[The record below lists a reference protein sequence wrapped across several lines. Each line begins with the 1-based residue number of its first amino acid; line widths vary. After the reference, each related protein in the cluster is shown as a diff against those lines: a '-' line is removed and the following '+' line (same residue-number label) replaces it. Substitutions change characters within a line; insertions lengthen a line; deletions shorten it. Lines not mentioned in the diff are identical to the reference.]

1 MPSALR
7 RAFRDALVRRRAPRA
22 VGQVVQVDEPGV
34 QPVLVGVLGGQ
45 RRLDL
50 LVLDDAAGRRVG
62 QEDAAGLQPPLP
74 DHRGR
79 AESMS
84 STPTSLASTTR
95 PSLVTQYRP
104 GRRPLR
110 SSTAPITEPSV
121 NAISA
126 GPSHGSIS
134 AAWYR

>member
-1 MPSALR
+1 MTSSSSTMRPVAVSAR
-7 RAFRDALVRRRAPRA
+7 KTR
-22 VGQVVQVDEPGV
+22 PGCSRPFLTTV
-34 QPVLVGVLGGQ
+34 
-45 RRLDL
+45 
-50 LVLDDAAGRRVG
+50 AG
-62 QEDAAGLQPPLP
+62 
-74 DHRGR
+74 
-79 AESMS
+79 SMS

-95 PSLVTQYRP
+95 SSLVTQYRP

-134 AAWYR
+134 AAWNW

>member
-1 MPSALR
+1 MRPAAVSARKTRPGCSRPLR
-7 RAFRDALVRRRAPRA
+7 IT
-22 VGQVVQVDEPGV
+22 VVSGS
-34 QPVLVGVLGGQ
+34 
-45 RRLDL
+45 
-50 LVLDDAAGRRVG
+50 
-62 QEDAAGLQPPLP
+62 
-74 DHRGR
+74 
-79 AESMS
+79 ESMS

-126 GPSHGSIS
+126 GPSHGSMS

>member
-1 MPSALR
+1 MRPAAVSAR
-7 RAFRDALVRRRAPRA
+7 KTR
-22 VGQVVQVDEPGV
+22 PGCSRPFLITV
-34 QPVLVGVLGGQ
+34 
-45 RRLDL
+45 
-50 LVLDDAAGRRVG
+50 AG
-62 QEDAAGLQPPLP
+62 
-74 DHRGR
+74 
-79 AESMS
+79 SMS